1 MPLIDPSDLEL
12 TTLRAVADFSSC
24 RVVEIGAGDGRLS
37 EALAGAAAQW
47 LALEP
52 DLAELAVAARELD
65 LHAAP
70 VRLLAG
76 DGRALALP
84 AAYFDLAFFTW
95 SLC

>member
-1 MPLIDPSDLEL
+1 MPLFDPSDLEL
-12 TTLRAVADFSSC
+12 ITLRALADFSGC

-37 EALAGAAAQW
+37 EALAAAAAQW

-52 DLAELAVAARELD
+52 DAAELAMAAQALRD
-65 LHAAP
+65 QAAP
-70 VRLLAG
+70 VRLLAS

-84 AAYFDLAFFTW
+84 AAHFDLAFFTW

>member
-12 TTLRAVADFSSC
+12 TTLRALADFAGC

-37 EALAGAAAQW
+37 EALAGVAAQW

-52 DLAELAVAARELD
+52 DNTELAAAAEALRD
-65 LHAAP
+65 QAAP
-70 VRLLAG
+70 VRLLLG
-76 DGRALALP
+76 DARALALP
-84 AAYFDLAFFTW
+84 AAHFDLAFFTW